1 MLRIAA
7 FLAAMAITPAA
18 AQTYSSALRGMAKQV
33 YDGVNEIRTKHDL
46 LKLKWDDQLAA
57 MARDHALRM
66 AAYRFFSHEDP
77 ELGDL
82 KPRLQRHHVI
92 HWAAGE
98 NLFMSQGYDDP
109 VPEAVKQWMDS
120 PGHRRNIL
128 DRVFTHTGVG
138 AAMSADGHLYFVQV
152 FALPRRATRSS
163 SR

>member
-1 MLRIAA
+1 MLRLAA
-7 FLAAMAITPAA
+7 FLAAVALAPAA
-18 AQTYSSALRGMAKQV
+18 AQTYSSALRAMAKQI
-33 YDGVNEIRTKHDL
+33 YEDVNEVRTKHDL
-46 LKLKWDDQLAA
+46 VRLKWDDKLAA

-82 KPRLQRHHVI
+82 KPRLDQHHI
-92 HWAAGE
+92 ARWSAGE
-98 NLFMSQGYDDP
+98 NLFMSQGYDEP
-109 VPEAVKQWMDS
+109 VPEAVKQWMGS

-128 DRVFTHTGVG
+128 DAIFTHTGVG

-152 FALPRRATRSS
+152 FALPRSATRSS